1 MTTNSTPDER
11 ALHIRLAASAH
22 RDDPADQ
29 QARTD
34 RIARAATDRFAD
46 QVDPERKLKPEER
59 ARRARNARRAYYTS
73 LALHSSRARAA
84 RRADDA

>member
-1 MTTNSTPDER
+1 MTTNSTPNER
-11 ALHIRLAASAH
+11 ALRVRLAAGAH
-22 RDDPADQ
+22 HDDPEDQ
-29 QARTD
+29 QARAD
-34 RIARAATDRFAD
+34 RVTRASADRFAD
-46 QVDPERKLKPEER
+46 QIDPDRKLKPEER